1 MKQVVIDTNVLIYW
15 YKTGFIPSNMDLTT
29 IVPVYSI
36 ITKIEALGFQ
46 NITNSEVKVIN
57 KMLGS
62 GEMVSISD
70 NIADKTITLRQNY
83 KIKTPDAIIAA
94 TALVNNA
101 ELWTA
106 NTADF
111 SNIKDLKLFNPLAPG
126 IK

>member
-1 MKQVVIDTNVLIYW
+1 MKQVVIDTNVLVHW
-15 YKTGFIPSNMDLTT
+15 YKTGFITSDMDLAT

-36 ITKIEALGFQ
+36 ITKIEALGFRY
-46 NITNSEVKVIN
+46 ITNSEVKAIN
-57 KMLGS
+57 AMLSS
-62 GEMVSISD
+62 GELVSISD
-70 NIADKTITLRQNY
+70 NIADQTITLRQNY

-111 SNIKDLKLFNPLAPG
+111 SNIKGLELFNPLVAG
-126 IK
+126 N

>member
-1 MKQVVIDTNVLIYW
+1 MKQAVIDTNVLIYW
-15 YKTGFIPSNMDLTT
+15 YKAGFIPSNMDLST

-36 ITKIEALGFQ
+36 VTKIEALGFQ
-46 NITNSEVKVIN
+46 YITNSEVKAIN
-57 KMLGS
+57 AMLAS
-62 GEMVSISD
+62 GELVSISD
-70 NIADKTITLRQNY
+70 SIADQTISLRQNY

-111 SNIKDLKLFNPLAPG
+111 SNIKGLKLFNPLAASN
-126 IK
+126 